1 MNDKKTQWIFRI
13 TAALVMFL
21 FGAAF
26 VLSYDALYSLALA
39 NGVNQDLAWLWPL
52 GLDAFMVC
60 ASLYMLWSHLVK
72 EYEPLPLAIV
82 MVSMCASVIF
92 NVIHAPTTSLARS
105 VAALPPLVAFM
116 AFEILIVM
124 VRHAVE
130 NPERH
135 DAPPTTTGAPPATN
149 DATRLTPAARRAR
162 LVETRRTM
170 PDATHAMLA
179 QALGVSSTTVAR
191 DVAMLDKAEVRGTIE
206 KNGNRQ

>member
-1 MNDKKTQWIFRI
+1 VSDKKVKWIFSI

-26 VLSYDALYSLALA
+26 VLSYDALYALALA
-39 NGVNQDLAWLWPL
+39 NGVNPTLAWLWPL

-60 ASLYMLWSHLVK
+60 ASLYMLWAHLVR
-72 EYEPLPLAIV
+72 EWEPLPLALV
-82 MVSMCASVIF
+82 MVSMVASVVF

-130 NPERH
+130 NAAHH
-135 DAPPTTTGAPPATN
+135 DAPPTTT
-149 DATRLTPAARRAR
+149 DATHLSPAARRAR
-162 LVETRRTM
+162 LAETRRAM

-179 QALGVSSTTVAR
+179 QALGVSPTTVAR
-191 DVAMLDKAEVRGTIE
+191 DLVMLDTADVQGTTVG
-206 KNGNRQ
+206 KNGAGRRR